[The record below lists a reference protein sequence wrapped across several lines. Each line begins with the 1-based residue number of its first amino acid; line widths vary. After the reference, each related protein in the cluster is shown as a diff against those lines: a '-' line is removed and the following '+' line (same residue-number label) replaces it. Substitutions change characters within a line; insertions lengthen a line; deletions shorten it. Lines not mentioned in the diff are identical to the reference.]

1 MLSTVFDKKVCFHV
15 SKLKKCRTKSV
26 VSRDFLRLAFN
37 LFQEENGTF
46 FPISFWLLQS
56 VNGIAYDDIRH
67 SRLFYKWNTW
77 RMIIEYPSNIE
88 KYFESFE
95 IINSL
100 CWLPNAYIFSDL
112 KTIACA
118 ATGKQVSNRK
128 QSSEKLFA
136 DYVKKFSILTY
147 DVSQI
152 YDSTVIHYDYPLFED
167 LHDVFADLKRHIV
180 EREHSCQTDVE
191 FRKCSA
197 FGEFF
202 SRFEQCSWIWGRKR
216 QIQRKFREWM
226 TCMSKQ
232 GIVDETAPCFL
243 ADYTKKP
250 GINLTLKI
258 SKRLGIQGSNL

>member
-1 MLSTVFDKKVCFHV
+1 MPDKI
-15 SKLKKCRTKSV
+15 
-26 VSRDFLRLAFN
+26 VSRDFLRSAFN

-67 SRLFYKWNTW
+67 SRLFSKWNTW

-95 IINSL
+95 IINSV

-167 LHDVFADLKRHIV
+167 LHDVFADLKRAYCWTWTFTSNWCRIQKMLSFWGV
-180 EREHSCQTDVE
+180 FQLFWTMFLDL
-191 FRKCSA
+191 RKEASNSKEISRMNDMYIKTRLCWWNGA
-197 FGEFF
+197 LFF
-202 SRFEQCSWIWGRKR
+202 SG
-216 QIQRKFREWM
+216 
-226 TCMSKQ
+226 
-232 GIVDETAPCFL
+232 L
-243 ADYTKKP
+243 YKK
-250 GINLTLKI
+250 
-258 SKRLGIQGSNL
+258 SQV

>member
-26 VSRDFLRLAFN
+26 ISRDFLRLAFN

-56 VNGIAYDDIRH
+56 FNGIAYDDIRH
-67 SRLFYKWNTW
+67 SRLFSKWNTW

-152 YDSTVIHYDYPLFED
+152 YDSTVIHYDYPLFE
-167 LHDVFADLKRHIV
+167 VFADLKRAYCWTWTFMSNRCRIQKMLSFWGV
-180 EREHSCQTDVE
+180 FQSFWTMFLDL
-191 FRKCSA
+191 RKEASNSKEISRMNDMYVKTRHCWWNGA
-197 FGEFF
+197 LFF
-202 SRFEQCSWIWGRKR
+202 SG
-216 QIQRKFREWM
+216 
-226 TCMSKQ
+226 
-232 GIVDETAPCFL
+232 L
-243 ADYTKKP
+243 YKK
-250 GINLTLKI
+250 
-258 SKRLGIQGSNL
+258 SQV